1 MPSTVGPQH
10 PETLHLGAPPPR
22 RRDTSAPSPARSV
35 GLRSGA
41 KLVSLSL
48 LVTTLSLGL
57 TLGPRPLLAA
67 PPAAA
72 TTVDGALEAGDLRQ
86 AHDLAVA
93 AREDDPTPQAWAD
106 EAKAATALGD
116 YEGAI
121 QAWSGYR
128 EALDEDAV
136 SERETATATIKE
148 LQEESRGAV
157 EDEPASTHREELDE
171 ARAARIAALG
181 PKPEPKKDRPPPPK
195 PKERI
200 VKKWYFWLT
209 VAAIAASAGA
219 ITGIAVQAAREEQ
232 MDDLSARGGAAPTG
246 PGGFVVRF

>member
-1 MPSTVGPQH
+1 MPSTAGPH
-10 PETLHLGAPPPR
+10 NSEALPLGAPPRR
-22 RRDTSAPSPARSV
+22 RRDTSAQRPARPA
-35 GLRSGA
+35 GPRRGA
-41 KLVSLSL
+41 RLVSLSL
-48 LVTTLSLGL
+48 LVSTLSLGL
-57 TLGPRPLLAA
+57 TLGPRPVLAA
-67 PPAAA
+67 PAAA
-72 TTVDGALEAGDLRQ
+72 PTTVDGALEAGDLSQ

-93 AREDDPTPQAWAD
+93 ARKDDPTPQTWAD

-121 QAWSGYR
+121 AAWSGYR
-128 EALDEDAV
+128 EALEEDAV

-148 LQEESRGAV
+148 LREESRGVV
-157 EDEPASTHREELDE
+157 EDEPASSHREAFDQ
-171 ARAARIAALG
+171 ARAARIAALA
-181 PKPEPKKDRPPPPK
+181 PKPGPKKDRPPPPK

-232 MDDLSARGGAAPTG
+232 MDDLSVRGGAAPTG